1 LPNNFIVATETL
13 HYENARFA
21 QQLFNHEP
29 RNLAALETELGVKA
43 TAREGWIKLDGTV
56 ANIARAKHFFASLEN
71 LLKAGSP
78 VKNREFTH
86 ALEVVKHE
94 GATTLK
100 DMVSDRVQ
108 THERKAGVTAK
119 TVGQKKYID
128 AIRKHDITFGI
139 GPAGTGKTYLAVA
152 TALSALREG
161 KVSRIIL
168 TRPAVEAGEAL
179 GFLPGDLYEKIT
191 PYLRPLHDALQD
203 MMPAEEIVKLTE
215 RGTIE
220 IAPLAYMRG
229 RTLNNAFIILDEA
242 QNSTAE
248 QMLMF
253 LTRLGHGSKA
263 VITGDE
269 TQVDLPTHKHS
280 GLVEAHRA
288 LKHTEGIAIVEFSKR
303 DVVRHALVQR
313 IIAAYETHRGTAKTI
328 EAE

>member
-1 LPNNFIVATETL
+1 VATETL
-13 HYENARFA
+13 HFENARFA
-21 QQLFNHEP
+21 QQLFNNEP
-29 RNLAALETELGVKA
+29 RNLQALETELGVKA
-43 TAREGWIKLDGTV
+43 TAREGWIKLDGS
-56 ANIARAKHFFASLEN
+56 AEDIERAKQLFGSLQN
-71 LLKAGSP
+71 MLQAGSS
-78 VKNREFTH
+78 VKNREFAH
-86 ALEVVKHE
+86 ALNVVKHE
-94 GATTLK
+94 GASTLK
-100 DMVSDRVQ
+100 EMVNDRVQ
-108 THERKAGVTAK
+108 THERKPGVTAK
-119 TVGQKKYID
+119 TVGQKKYLE

-152 TALSALREG
+152 MALSALREG
-161 KVSRIIL
+161 KNSRIIL

-203 MMPAEEIVKLTE
+203 MQPAEELQKLME
-215 RGTIE
+215 RGIIE

-269 TQVDLPTHKHS
+269 TQVDLPPHKSS
-280 GLVEAHRA
+280 GLAEAHRA
-288 LKHTEGIAIVEFSKR
+288 LKNTEGIAIVEFSRR
-303 DVVRHALVQR
+303 DVVRHPLVQR
-313 IIAAYETHRGTAKTI
+313 IISAYEEHRSKR
-328 EAE
+328 